1 MNLKNQIEILIEEN
15 AEDFTIA
22 KVFKNHIKEHNLSLN
37 DYFLKSAGK
46 DFSVHHAKMYDT
58 LLKLMYKVVI
68 RKAFGNYLPM
78 INTIPIALVALGSYG
93 REQLS
98 VYSDIDLMIA
108 YREIAGYN
116 TKPLIEKLLYLAWD
130 SGFNLGHR
138 VHEVNDLLDASR
150 KDITIKTSLIEARFI
165 GGSIFTWNEVQ
176 NEIKAIR
183 FDDQEK
189 FISEKV
195 TEAKERFLKY
205 PQSMQPNIKEG
216 FGGLR
221 DAQLV
226 FWILKVLYN
235 VNSIKNQSV
244 NLFTDEEYRDF
255 RISLE
260 FLFKVRNGLH
270 LITKKK
276 QDKLILDYI
285 PELTKLLK
293 LKNQTVLI
301 KKTLQSMQTIHQF
314 SAITVSKVLRKHRIK
329 KENITLFR
337 SKRFTTNIYIC
348 NNKIYTRFNIK
359 PFTLHTLL
367 EFLILLPENIT
378 KFDPSF
384 HDLIAKT
391 IIPDKIESNTY
402 MLVKEL
408 YNKINIYSIFKV
420 LYDNKILRII
430 VHPLRKILYLAQFD
444 GYHNYAVDLHSLH
457 CLKALENIRDSRV
470 KIIYD
475 SLDKEN
481 KQLLNLIVLIH
492 DSGKGRKEDHSEVG
506 ANLFKVY
513 AKHLNLT
520 KDEIDIGVN
529 LIRYHTHMSSL
540 AFKQDIHHDN
550 TVLKFIAKLK
560 TKLKIDMLYI
570 LTYADI
576 NGVSKS
582 TYSEYNSSLINQLYV
597 NTLELLNRKELI
609 TETQKRTRKENSI
622 KKQESFQKLIKIK
635 QKKILNIES
644 NLFFI
649 KHNVLDILQISD
661 IAFDIQNFKYTIQN
675 ETFLSIEIYRT
686 IPLNLGYLL
695 SKLSFLNV
703 KEMEIFTLFNN
714 VKYFKI
720 NFSDTLN
727 EMELERVK
735 EILEYSFDMNK
746 KFRLSTPSIQ
756 EEDIYI
762 DCLHSKSY
770 YQFSIN
776 AKNQKGLLAFIMS
789 IFDQENINISTAKI
803 HTVKNKVKD
812 MFLIERSEPLCLKQ
826 NTIIKALSVH

>member
-329 KENITLFR
+329 KENIGPAPDTLA
-337 SKRFTTNIYIC
+337 SDDSMI
-348 NNKIYTRFNIK
+348 
-359 PFTLHTLL
+359 
-367 EFLILLPENIT
+367 
-378 KFDPSF
+378 
-384 HDLIAKT
+384 
-391 IIPDKIESNTY
+391 
-402 MLVKEL
+402 
-408 YNKINIYSIFKV
+408 
-420 LYDNKILRII
+420 
-430 VHPLRKILYLAQFD
+430 D
-444 GYHNYAVDLHSLH
+444 G
-457 CLKALENIRDSRV
+457 
-470 KIIYD
+470 
-475 SLDKEN
+475 
-481 KQLLNLIVLIH
+481 
-492 DSGKGRKEDHSEVG
+492 VG
-506 ANLFKVY
+506 
-513 AKHLNLT
+513 
-520 KDEIDIGVN
+520 
-529 LIRYHTHMSSL
+529 
-540 AFKQDIHHDN
+540 KQDGR
-550 TVLKFIAKLK
+550 
-560 TKLKIDMLYI
+560 I
-570 LTYADI
+570 LTI
-576 NGVSKS
+576 LKV
-582 TYSEYNSSLINQLYV
+582 
-597 NTLELLNRKELI
+597 
-609 TETQKRTRKENSI
+609 
-622 KKQESFQKLIKIK
+622 KK
-635 QKKILNIES
+635 
-644 NLFFI
+644 
-649 KHNVLDILQISD
+649 
-661 IAFDIQNFKYTIQN
+661 
-675 ETFLSIEIYRT
+675 
-686 IPLNLGYLL
+686 
-695 SKLSFLNV
+695 
-703 KEMEIFTLFNN
+703 
-714 VKYFKI
+714 
-720 NFSDTLN
+720 
-727 EMELERVK
+727 
-735 EILEYSFDMNK
+735 
-746 KFRLSTPSIQ
+746 
-756 EEDIYI
+756 
-762 DCLHSKSY
+762 
-770 YQFSIN
+770 
-776 AKNQKGLLAFIMS
+776 LLARDF
-789 IFDQENINISTAKI
+789 
-803 HTVKNKVKD
+803 
-812 MFLIERSEPLCLKQ
+812 
-826 NTIIKALSVH
+826 